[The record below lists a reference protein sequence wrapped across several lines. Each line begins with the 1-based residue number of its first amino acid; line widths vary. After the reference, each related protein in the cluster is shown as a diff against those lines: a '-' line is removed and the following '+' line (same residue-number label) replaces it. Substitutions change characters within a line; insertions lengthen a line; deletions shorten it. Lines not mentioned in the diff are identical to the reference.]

1 MSVRADPTWGRAV
14 RGAAL
19 ACEGQVSNLLGHEL
33 FCLRIL
39 IPQCFVIGSPLNGL
53 WVTATARWLIALVIV
68 QRERWMCCVMFVAA
82 VLCFYAVSLSGV
94 FCTPDVKPT
103 RTCMTNPI
111 WVSNWVKTC
120 HSLFPTTLS
129 VAVYEQFHQ
138 QTFLKMTL
146 MWWQS
151 SRLCADDVNH
161 QKREWFRVR
170 VNEHALN
177 LQGNDTVKN
186 ITCILGGAGAKTISW
201 KNLNK
206 K

>member
-111 WVSNWVKTC
+111 WVSNWVKNVPFAVPHNIVSRRIRAVPSTDLFKDDSHVMAVEPTLRWWRQSPEEGMISRSRQWTC
-120 HSLFPTTLS
+120 FEFTRKWHCQKHN
-129 VAVYEQFHQ
+129 VYFG
-138 QTFLKMTL
+138 
-146 MWWQS
+146 WG
-151 SRLCADDVNH
+151 R
-161 QKREWFRVR
+161 
-170 VNEHALN
+170 
-177 LQGNDTVKN
+177 G
-186 ITCILGGAGAKTISW
+186 
-201 KNLNK
+201 
-206 K
+206 